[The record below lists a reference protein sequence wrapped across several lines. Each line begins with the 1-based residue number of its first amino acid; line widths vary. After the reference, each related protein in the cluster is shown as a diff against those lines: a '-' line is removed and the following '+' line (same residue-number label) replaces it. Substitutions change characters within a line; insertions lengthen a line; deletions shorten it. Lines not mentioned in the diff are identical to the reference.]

1 MNLKVSLTRKSNG
14 SNVNYFSD
22 RFYFF
27 QVVVQHNFIKTG
39 FMTGKFFTQSPFGL
53 KFYLYLAWE
62 KRFLGEKIFDK
73 KVVLHLTVL
82 FTGFKKWYVA
92 TSDIQVF
99 CWESFSLNH
108 HLA

>member
-1 MNLKVSLTRKSNG
+1 
-14 SNVNYFSD
+14 
-22 RFYFF
+22 
-27 QVVVQHNFIKTG
+27 
-39 FMTGKFFTQSPFGL
+39 MTGKFFTQSPFGL